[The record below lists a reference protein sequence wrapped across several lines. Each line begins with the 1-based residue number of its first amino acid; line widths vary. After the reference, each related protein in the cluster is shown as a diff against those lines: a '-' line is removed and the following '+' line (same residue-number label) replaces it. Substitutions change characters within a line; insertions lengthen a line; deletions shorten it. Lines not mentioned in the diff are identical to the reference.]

1 MRISFYF
8 FFLILLI
15 FFGCSKTDSD
25 IVEKNSFHDSTPI
38 NLLDESVRNSLAKKA
53 IYFDDLSWSE
63 KENEKA
69 FLSGKLF
76 TGWVKREKE
85 TLLGIA
91 QMKDGLEDGPF
102 LFLYSNDNPKLMGS
116 FENGKKSGLWK
127 TWDKD
132 GIITSE
138 RRWNDKIFQKLKK
151 FLNVLPTPCIYIFR
165 LTSVCYS

>member
-25 IVEKNSFHDSTPI
+25 TVEKNSFHDSTPI

-63 KENEKA
+63 EENEKA

-91 QMKDGLEDGPF
+91 QMKDGLEKPKPSVSFEIGEQVRVSDGPF
-102 LFLYSNDNPKLMGS
+102 SSFNGMVEEVDEEKARLKVSVSIFGRSTPVNLDYSQV
-116 FENGKKSGLWK
+116 E
-127 TWDKD
+127 
-132 GIITSE
+132 
-138 RRWNDKIFQKLKK
+138 KI
-151 FLNVLPTPCIYIFR
+151 
-165 LTSVCYS
+165 

>member
-25 IVEKNSFHDSTPI
+25 TVEKNSFHDSTPI

-63 KENEKA
+63 EENEKA

-91 QMKDGLEDGPF
+91 QMKDGLEKPKPSVPESF
-102 LFLYSNDNPKLMGS
+102 LAILRELNALGLDFSMRK
-116 FENGKKSGLWK
+116 FENGFNSTTKIH
-127 TWDKD
+127 DV
-132 GIITSE
+132 E
-138 RRWNDKIFQKLKK
+138 RDIF
-151 FLNVLPTPCIYIFR
+151 IE
-165 LTSVCYS
+165 